1 MPEINKKSKKNII
14 NMKDKHFKIKSKK
27 IKKNEVIEINNKKI
41 VNVNVNINTK
51 KTKKKLKKKKSKKE
65 NY

>member
-27 IKKNEVIEINNKKI
+27 IKKNEVIEINNNKVTMGETI
-41 VNVNVNINTK
+41 VCIHT
-51 KTKKKLKKKKSKKE
+51 LK
-65 NY
+65 NL